1 MVIPDRIVKDKLVV
15 PFQALVT
22 ILSSTCNEPTDFASC
37 LQHEGYGRR
46 SGLERRVGENV
57 LPK

>member
-15 PFQALVT
+15 PFQASVKT
-22 ILSSTCNEPTDFASC
+22 LSDSCNEPTDSANC
-37 LQHEGYGRR
+37 LQHEGYGRQ
-46 SGLERRVGENV
+46 SGLEHRVGENV

>member
-15 PFQALVT
+15 PFQASVMV
-22 ILSSTCNEPTDFASC
+22 LSSPCNEPTDSASC
-37 LQHEGYGRR
+37 LQHEGYGRQ

>member
-15 PFQALVT
+15 PFHASVI
-22 ILSSTCNEPTDFASC
+22 ILSSSRNEPTDSASC

-46 SGLERRVGENV
+46 SRLERRVGENA